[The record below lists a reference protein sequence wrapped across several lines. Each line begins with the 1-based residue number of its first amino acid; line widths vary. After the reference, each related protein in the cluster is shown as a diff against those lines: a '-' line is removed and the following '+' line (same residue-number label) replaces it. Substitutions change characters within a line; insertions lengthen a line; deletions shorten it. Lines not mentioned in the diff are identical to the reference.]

1 MSQITLR
8 NIPRDLETRLRA
20 MAQDSHTSLN
30 KTIIAILLNALGL
43 SSKERKKRDLED
55 LSGCWSSSE
64 MEEFETNTTVFERI
78 DRDIWKS

>member
-20 MAQDSHTSLN
+20 IAQDSHKSLN
-30 KTIIAILLNALGL
+30 KTIVAILLNALGL
-43 SSKERKKRDLED
+43 SSEGRKKRDLDD

-64 MEEFETNTTVFERI
+64 VEEFEANTSIFERI